1 MGILI
6 IVGQLILSLSIL
18 IVLHEMGH
26 FLPAKWF
33 GTRVEKFFLFFDPWF
48 ELFSIE
54 RGGTRYGIGWLPL
67 GGYVKIS
74 GMVDESFD
82 TEALAEEPKEWE
94 FRSKPAWQRLI
105 IMLGGVTV
113 NFFLGFL
120 IFAMTLFT
128 WGDEYL
134 PTMNAKYGVAV
145 DSVGTDLGLQDG
157 DFVLGTETMEFERVS
172 SALLRQELIINDA
185 REIRV
190 NRGGAEQTL
199 RVTDEQA
206 KALSKEVTKGYRIYR
221 ERVPFVIAEMDDDS
235 PAKKAG
241 LEVDD
246 KIIAL
251 NSQPTPYFMDFV
263 RAIKG
268 KKNEEITVTIERG
281 NQQQVVQVTT
291 NDDAKI
297 AASPYGGDRYFDY
310 ATVEYGFL
318 ESFPAGVDRGWDFLT
333 NQVRAFGQIGKG
345 KLDASDSL
353 GSFISIGKLFGTTW
367 DWQRFW
373 ELTAMLSLLLAFI
386 NMLPVPGLDGGHV
399 MFLLYEVITGRKPS
413 DVFVERATLVG
424 FILLV
429 ILMVYAIGLDIS
441 RLF

>member
-1 MGILI
+1 MGVLI

-82 TEALAEEPKEWE
+82 TAALAEEPKEWE
-94 FRSKPAWQRLI
+94 FRAKPAWQRLI

-120 IFAMTLFT
+120 IFAMTLWV
-128 WGDEYL
+128 WGEEYL
-134 PTMNAKYGVAV
+134 PTQNATFGVAV
-145 DSVGTDLGLQDG
+145 DSVGMDLGLRDG

-172 SALLRQELIINDA
+172 SGLLRQEVIINDA
-185 REIRV
+185 RNIRV
-190 NRGGAEQTL
+190 QRDGAEQTL
-199 RVTDEQA
+199 TITDEKA
-206 KALSKEVTKGYRIYR
+206 KALSKEAIKNYSIYR
-221 ERVPFVIAEMDDDS
+221 ERVPFVIAELSDDS
-235 PAKKAG
+235 PARRAG
-241 LEVDD
+241 LQIDD
-246 KIIAL
+246 KIVAL
-251 NSQPTPYFMDFV
+251 NDQPTPYFIDFV
-263 RAIKG
+263 RAVKG
-268 KKNEEITVTIERG
+268 RKNEEIKVTVERDG
-281 NQQQVVQVTT
+281 SRRDFTVTT
-291 NDDAKI
+291 NENSKI

-310 ATVEYGFL
+310 ASIEYGFL
-318 ESFPAGVDRGWDFLT
+318 ESFPAGVDRGWDFLV
-333 NQVRAFGQIGKG
+333 NQVRAFAQIGRG

-373 ELTAMLSLLLAFI
+373 SLTAMLSLLLAFI
-386 NMLPVPGLDGGHV
+386 NLLPVPGLDGGHV
-399 MFLLYEVITGRKPS
+399 MFLLYEVVTGRKPS
-413 DVFVERATLVG
+413 DTFVERATMVG